1 MTIRLFVIWELLCGV
16 YAVVELKDATLHLL
30 SYKHGFAMHSIIY
43 RCRKVYLEI
52 VIV

>member
-30 SYKHGFAMHSIIY
+30 SD
-43 RCRKVYLEI
+43 RKSTIKDAV
-52 VIV
+52 